1 MCNRARSQF
10 QYSLLIRRRRTHEYC
25 EIPSLTRGL
34 FASWWTSLPYLSAIL
49 QPCLQRGRQKWS
61 ERGLGYREQTW
72 AYASYSTIHDIC
84 GLRLLSR
91 HPFQVSRILG
101 TDTVVLGRAH
111 IRHRRVAE
119 IRCQRPWTRGHSC
132 CALKAAHHGW
142 QPVVFEVV
150 EAISDE
156 EVHSSLLA
164 MLCRHPATWNALG
177 MRDDARNVM
186 QPLSTVSLTPAPA
199 YLASTSQ
206 NAPTSHLH
214 RCGGCRVSL
223 AEYIL
228 PVPVEASSSQILSQL
243 PIDENHVQSNHEA
256 WVFVQ
261 YTSRIPASSMS
272 HADELAL
279 PSTQL
284 L

>member
-1 MCNRARSQF
+1 MH
-10 QYSLLIRRRRTHEYC
+10 RTRQSMTSAAFVSCLAIHFRFLGSWVR
-25 EIPSLTRGL
+25 IPSFWAER
-34 FASWWTSLPYLSAIL
+34 TSATVESRKSDVRDSRLEVTPAARPRLRITDGN
-49 QPCLQRGRQKWS
+49 PWS
-61 ERGLGYREQTW
+61 LK
-72 AYASYSTIHDIC
+72 
-84 GLRLLSR
+84 LSR
-91 HPFQVSRILG
+91 RSATRKFTHLYLASRPCCVG
-101 TDTVVLGRAH
+101 T
-111 IRHRRVAE
+111 
-119 IRCQRPWTRGHSC
+119 
-132 CALKAAHHGW
+132 
-142 QPVVFEVV
+142 
-150 EAISDE
+150 
-156 EVHSSLLA
+156 
-164 MLCRHPATWNALG
+164 PATWNAVG

-186 QPLSTVSLTPAPA
+186 QPLSTVSLTPAQA